1 VRVNFYVLT
10 QHDIY
15 YWSVYRN
22 IIRDEVVCV
31 QFLKDQGL
39 LLADTPMTCIKVKD
53 GVVCNGQLVEYL
65 RSSKKRNPDGTIK
78 RVVTLRCTKRGFRTY
93 LPIDS

>member
-1 VRVNFYVLT
+1 MTSTIGHL
-10 QHDIY
+10 
-15 YWSVYRN
+15 YRN

-31 QFLKDQGL
+31 QYLKDLGL
-39 LLADTPMTCIKVKD
+39 LLANNPTTCIKVKD

-65 RSSKKRNPDGTIK
+65 RSSKKRNSDGTMK
-78 RVVTLRCTKRGFRTY
+78 RVVTLRCTKRGLPN